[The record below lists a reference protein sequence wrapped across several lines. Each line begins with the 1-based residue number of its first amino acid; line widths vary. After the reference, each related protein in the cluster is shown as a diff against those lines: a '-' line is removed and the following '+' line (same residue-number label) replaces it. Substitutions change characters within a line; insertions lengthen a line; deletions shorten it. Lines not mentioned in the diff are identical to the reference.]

1 MRMRIKEVK
10 SILGMFTRTSKV
22 LVNPNFPEYYT
33 DIWGVWGTPK
43 IVTKHRTGSQT
54 KNIYKAGK
62 LIHYIDNGFGISAT
76 DLAIMLKPPSG
87 GEPWTKVRSEP
98 PSRRY

>member
-33 DIWGVWGTPK
+33 DIWEFGDTK

-76 DLAIMLKPPSG
+76 DLAIMLKPLVEENHG
-87 GEPWTKVRSEP
+87 QR
-98 PSRRY
+98 